1 MANKN
6 NSNITIE
13 LTTPLVRGEDKLTS
27 ITLNKPKAGEL
38 RGLQLAQVLQLDV
51 DKMNILI
58 PRISELNERD
68 MHNLEMDDYTALATG
83 VLSFFVS
90 AQSSLSV

>member
-6 NSNITIE
+6 IQAMEIT
-13 LTTPLVRGEDKLTS
+13 LSTPLLRGEDKLTKIS
-27 ITLNKPKAGEL
+27 LTKPKAGEL

-51 DKMNILI
+51 DQMNILI

-68 MHNLEMDDYTALATG
+68 IHNLEMDDYTAIATG
-83 VLSFFVS
+83 VLSFFVT
-90 AQSSLSV
+90 AQPSLSA